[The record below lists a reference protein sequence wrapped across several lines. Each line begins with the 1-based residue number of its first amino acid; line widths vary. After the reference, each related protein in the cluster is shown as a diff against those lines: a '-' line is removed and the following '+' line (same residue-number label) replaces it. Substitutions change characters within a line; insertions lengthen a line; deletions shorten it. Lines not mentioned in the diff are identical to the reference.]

1 MLNVWSG
8 RECLAWI
15 LEGGS
20 QAARGETRFNLA
32 QLGSRC
38 KQKPLTQKPELHT
51 QLQNTHGFSLQGCW
65 NTKFDS
71 GNFARM
77 NSNCSE
83 IFSLNCGICESL
95 GVRHWWS
102 GRLEG
107 WAHRRLWNVSSLAYY
122 LSLCHCF
129 CLISP
134 RFRSCISRE
143 LKVADLDGGGRKNK
157 GQNQISPSSKEFSAG
172 GIRVRRVHMYYAL
185 Q

>member
-1 MLNVWSG
+1 VFSLDFRRG
-8 RECLAWI
+8 R
-15 LEGGS
+15 

-134 RFRSCISRE
+134 RFPTDFVLAFRVNWKSPTSTEGEEKTKARIKFLRV
-143 LKVADLDGGGRKNK
+143 LKNSLLG
-157 GQNQISPSSKEFSAG
+157 EF
-172 GIRVRRVHMYYAL
+172 V
-185 Q
+185 